1 MTHDH
6 DGWRKFGLRNLP
18 PFSGRTRMELPEPFS
33 FLVDERRP
41 GMTDPFVGITVDGE
55 VRRGLRTLDGARV
68 STSAITDAALA
79 LLQAL
84 TPFPRPSL
92 SSRASSER
100 PEETEGVLVR
110 AIGGGSGVR
119 R

>member
-33 FLVDERRP
+33 FRVDERRP

-55 VRRGLRTLDGARV
+55 RAPRTAHARRRAGLD
-68 STSAITDAALA
+68 
-79 LLQAL
+79 
-84 TPFPRPSL
+84 
-92 SSRASSER
+92 
-100 PEETEGVLVR
+100 
-110 AIGGGSGVR
+110 IGDH
-119 R
+119 